1 MLRSKIIFIQKCWK
15 QDTKIS
21 KMENGDLHLELFS
34 NVKGNK
40 ISMINFENLCHSTML
55 KMKLW
60 ILKLTRIED
69 LEDRAMLEIRHQ
81 N

>member
-1 MLRSKIIFIQKCWK
+1 
-15 QDTKIS
+15 
-21 KMENGDLHLELFS
+21 
-34 NVKGNK
+34 
-40 ISMINFENLCHSTML
+40 MINFENLCHSTML

-60 ILKLTRIED
+60 ILKLMRIED

>member
-1 MLRSKIIFIQKCWK
+1 MK
-15 QDTKIS
+15 
-21 KMENGDLHLELFS
+21 NGDLHLELFS
-34 NVKGNK
+34 NVKGNE
-40 ISMINFENLCHSTML
+40 ISMINFESLCHSTML